1 MNADRLPSRRLL
13 VPDEVRFIGEVPSF
27 HNGQGFDQQGVWAP
41 QVEMAL
47 GAGELFERQGGDLL
61 EAQGAVAME
70 APMGGSDLAG
80 GAGYKKA

>member
-1 MNADRLPSRRLL
+1 
-13 VPDEVRFIGEVPSF
+13 
-27 HNGQGFDQQGVWAP
+27 
-41 QVEMAL
+41 MAL
-47 GAGELFERQGGDLL
+47 GAGELFERQGCDLL